1 MAALG
6 ESGPDSSSDDPFER
20 LGLSRDAGFDQVQA
34 AKVRCLD
41 EASGDDQARARIEAA
56 YDAVLMARLRDRQQG
71 QVSAAAATA
80 SEREASAGSM
90 PSLPA
95 QAPMTGVFATLRNKL
110 PDPSQSLSGLKLDWA
125 LVEGQGRSVR
135 IIAGIIGVALLV
147 LSASSIQLVLAL
159 ATIGA
164 FLSQIRRGRRP
175 LASLGWTLLVLSIG
189 LAAGSLLNLA
199 LSPTAIEQLGLNPL
213 QIQALPAGLLL
224 MLSYFS
230 ELMLMSKPYWWRKKC
245 RR

>member
-34 AKVRCLD
+34 AKIRCLD

-56 YDAVLMARLRDRQQG
+56 YDAVLMARPRDRQQG

-110 PDPSQSLSGLKLDWA
+110 PDPSQSLSGLKPDWA

-224 MLSYFS
+224 WAAALF
-230 ELMLMSKPYWWRKKC
+230 LA
-245 RR
+245 

>member
-6 ESGPDSSSDDPFER
+6 ESGPDASSDDPFAR
-20 LGLSRDAGFDQVQA
+20 LGLSRDASFDQVQA
-34 AKVRCLD
+34 AKVRCLS
-41 EASGDDQARARIEAA
+41 EASGDDQARAKIEAA

-80 SEREASAGSM
+80 SEREASAGSV

-95 QAPMTGVFATLRNKL
+95 QAPMTNVFANLRNRL
-110 PDPSQSLSGLKLDWA
+110 PDPTQSLSGLKPDWA

-135 IIAGIIGVALLV
+135 IIAGMIGVALLV
-147 LSASSIQLVLAL
+147 ISPASIQLVLAL
-159 ATIGA
+159 ATIGV

-189 LAAGSLLNLA
+189 LAVGSLLNLA
-199 LSPTAIEQLGLNPL
+199 LSPTAFEQLALNPL
-213 QIQALPAGLLL
+213 QIQALPAALLL
-224 MLSYFS
+224 WAAALF
-230 ELMLMSKPYWWRKKC
+230 LA
-245 RR
+245 